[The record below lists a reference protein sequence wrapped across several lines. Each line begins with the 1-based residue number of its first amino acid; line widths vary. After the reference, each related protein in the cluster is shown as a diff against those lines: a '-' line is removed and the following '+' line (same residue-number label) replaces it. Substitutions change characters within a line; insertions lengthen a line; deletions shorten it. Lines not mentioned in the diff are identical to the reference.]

1 MNVNLGGINGTVI
14 GACGATSTPVLT
26 FSAVGG
32 IAGQAKIKLRRT
44 VGTSMYYKID
54 GYLSSHPSAIAVA
67 LQAETSMTTDVD
79 FAVTVP
85 YAVVVVS
92 VRNNVGSNI
101 YQIDY
106 MVY

>member
-1 MNVNLGGINGTVI
+1 MNVNLGGINGTVT
-14 GACGATSTPVLT
+14 GACVATSTPVLT

-32 IAGQAKIKLRRT
+32 IAGKAQIKIRRT
-44 VGTSMYYKID
+44 VGTSVYYKID

-67 LQAETSMTTDVD
+67 LVAETSMTTDVD
-79 FAVTVP
+79 YNVTIP

-92 VRNNVGSNI
+92 LRNNVGSNN
-101 YQIDY
+101 YQVDY